1 VKYRH
6 SFHAGNFA
14 DVHKHV
20 GLLALLQAMQRKDKG
35 LLYVDTHAGAGCY
48 DLANLSTHHGAE
60 ARHGVTALMAAAEPA
75 APELRAYRAAVV
87 AARATLAHPR
97 AYPGSP
103 LLAAQGLRAEDRG
116 VCCELLARECRA
128 LERVL
133 GGFGRMRVECGDG
146 YRALQALLP
155 PRERRSL
162 VLIDP
167 PYENPAEEI
176 GQALAAIGV
185 VLARLANAVIALW
198 YPIKDERWLASWQR
212 RVARELS
219 APSACLELWLY
230 PRDARV
236 ALNGSGL
243 LIVNPP
249 YRFVQSAQNWQRELY
264 ALLGSSAGGSG
275 RDGAGRGGSAV
286 RTLVA
291 GKDAA
296 HAGA

>member
-20 GLLALLQAMQRKDKG
+20 ALLALLRAMQRKDKG
-35 LLYVDTHAGAGCY
+35 FLYLDTHAGAGCY
-48 DLANLSTHHGAE
+48 DLADLSTHHGAE
-60 ARHGVTALMAAAEPA
+60 ARHGVTALMAAGEPA
-75 APELRAYRAAVV
+75 AAELRDYRAQV
-87 AARATLAHPR
+87 AAARTALDGPR
-97 AYPGSP
+97 IYPGSS
-103 LLAAQGLRAEDRG
+103 LLAAQALRTQDRG
-116 VCCELLARECRA
+116 LSCELLARECRA
-128 LERVL
+128 LERVV
-133 GGFGRMRVECGDG
+133 GVFPGMRTRCGDG
-146 YRALQALLP
+146 FHCLQASLP
-155 PRERRSL
+155 PAQRRSL

-176 GQALAAIGV
+176 GQALDAIGAA
-185 VLARLANAVIALW
+185 LARLANAVIALW
-198 YPIKDERWLASWQR
+198 YPIKDERWLAAWQQR
-212 RVARELS
+212 IARELS
-219 APSACLELWLY
+219 APAECLELWLY

-249 YRFVQSAQNWQRELY
+249 YRFARSADGWQRELLE
-264 ALLGSSAGGSG
+264 LLDGTGLGGST
-275 RDGAGRGGSAV
+275 V

-291 GKDAA
+291 PKDSV